1 MGACLGTV
9 VRNSEVPSLDLLH
22 VTVST
27 QGAQDAAFTWIAT
40 VQPFLSRWGRGLFGT
55 GLGRERDDGGCL
67 VLIAFRGQ
75 IRLIAMFKDKFGS

>member
-1 MGACLGTV
+1 MT
-9 VRNSEVPSLDLLH
+9 LH
-22 VTVST
+22 VLHAIGSLELT
-27 QGAQDAAFTWIAT
+27 TWIAT